1 MKYLILNMPASE
13 KELKDKLAQIVE
25 EIKNGTI
32 KYNPPHEHEGKRCG
46 LPCLKC
52 LSEDPNYKELTAN
65 PAVVS
70 YRKDGYRVTVYF
82 HEDCLN
88 ELLGI
93 E

>member
-25 EIKNGTI
+25 EIKGGRI
-32 KYNPPHEHEGKRCG
+32 KYHPSEKPDSCG

-52 LSEDPNYKELTAN
+52 LSEKPGYDELTRN
-65 PAVVS
+65 PVVAS

-82 HEDCLN
+82 HEKCLN